1 MATGSAISIANR
13 SLLSIGA
20 RSNITNFSPSD
31 GSTEGDAISVL
42 FTPTFESLARA
53 ARWNCLRKQGQLTLL
68 AAAQGTPEN
77 PSGTAMPIPPTPWN
91 YAYAVPSDSLSIRSI
106 VPSLP
111 SGAGSVPSQTSV
123 NNAAPSWIPN
133 GGQIPFAVSSG
144 NDPSGNPI
152 EIILTNQMQAQAI
165 YTANLQN
172 PALWDSM
179 FQSAMVASL
188 AAYLVPALSLNMG
201 LMNVSIA
208 TAEKMIVQ
216 ARVADGN
223 EAVTTLDHVPDW
235 IRARGGETGLY
246 GWGFN
251 ITPYGCFQDMCWP
264 GGY

>member
-1 MATGSAISIANR
+1 
-13 SLLSIGA
+13 
-20 RSNITNFSPSD
+20 
-31 GSTEGDAISVL
+31 
-42 FTPTFESLARA
+42 
-53 ARWNCLRKQGQLTLL
+53 
-68 AAAQGTPEN
+68 
-77 PSGTAMPIPPTPWN
+77 
-91 YAYAVPSDSLSIRSI
+91 
-106 VPSLP
+106 
-111 SGAGSVPSQTSV
+111 
-123 NNAAPSWIPN
+123 
-133 GGQIPFAVSSG
+133 
-144 NDPSGNPI
+144 
-152 EIILTNQMQAQAI
+152 MQAQAI

-188 AAYLVPALSLNMG
+188 AAYLVPALSLNMS

-223 EAVTTLDHVPDW
+223 EAVTTLDHTPDW

-251 ITPYGCFQDMCWP
+251 ITPYGCYNDMCWP